1 MNDTILSVR
10 NLSVTFQSNALFRSV
25 TRLEALKDVSID
37 VASGERFGIAG
48 ESGSGKS
55 TLARAIVGL
64 VRPKS
69 GEVWIEGTQIRS
81 PKHWKK
87 IHPRLIQ
94 LVSQDPYGSLD
105 PGQRVIS
112 SMIEPLIVNKMIT
125 EKEQAIENIKSL
137 FQTIGLRIELLEHYP
152 HQLSGGQRQRVAI
165 ARAILLEPK
174 LLLLDE
180 PTSSLD
186 VSTQAQI
193 VDLLNK
199 LQQKKKFTYMF
210 ISHNLELLWHVVDRI
225 AVIQKGRIVEV
236 GDKEQIFSSP
246 KDDYTKLLVS
256 SIPV

>member
-1 MNDTILSVR
+1 MNETLLSVK

-25 TRLEALKDVSID
+25 KRLEALKDVSLD
-37 VASGERFGIAG
+37 VVSGERFGIAG

-64 VRPKS
+64 IKPKS

-81 PKHWKK
+81 AKHWKN
-87 IHPRLIQ
+87 IYPRMIQ
-94 LVSQDPYGSLD
+94 MVSQDPYGSLD
-105 PGQRVIS
+105 PGQRVIN
-112 SMIEPLIVNKMIT
+112 SMLEPLVVNKMLT
-125 EKEQAIENIKSL
+125 NKEQAIENVRSL
-137 FQTIGLRIELLEHYP
+137 FQTIGLRVELLEHYP

-165 ARAILLEPK
+165 ARALLLEPK

-193 VDLLNK
+193 VDLLNR
-199 LQQKKKFTYMF
+199 LQQKQKFTYMF

-225 AVIQKGRIVEV
+225 AVIQRGRIVEV
-236 GDKEQIFSSP
+236 GDREQIFSSP
-246 KDDYTKLLVS
+246 KDDYTKQLVS